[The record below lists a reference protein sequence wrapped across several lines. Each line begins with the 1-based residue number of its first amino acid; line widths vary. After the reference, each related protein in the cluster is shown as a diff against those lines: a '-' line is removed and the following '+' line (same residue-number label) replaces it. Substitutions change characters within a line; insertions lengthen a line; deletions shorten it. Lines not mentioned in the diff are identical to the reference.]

1 MYYTKEQIIEIMR
14 DWLPVLRSSVNVTQ
28 ADLCAAIGISRQTY
42 SAIEIGKREMS
53 WTVFLAL
60 FMYFIANSRSRTLVR
75 KKKTML
81 LRYSIIS
88 GQVSKMFKTL
98 EWNNRLV
105 QLIMYMYLR

>member
-42 SAIEIGKREMS
+42 SAIEIGKKEMS

-75 KKKTML
+75 KKRKL
-81 LRYSIIS
+81 CCFGIPLSRGRCRRCSKLWNGII
-88 GQVSKMFKTL
+88 G
-98 EWNNRLV
+98 
-105 QLIMYMYLR
+105 